1 MQQPRRP
8 SFRLPSSTAAVTFQ
22 LVFVRAIAGR
32 RLVAAPSTS
41 GHAAISASSLEARPR
56 AVPCSGTCCSVRP
69 RHVMAVIDHL
79 LPPVSIKAAPKSAS
93 AVVAL
98 RQKLAPFPGHDVV
111 QSRPHPCSKYSS
123 FPCTVHQHLLRRLA
137 GSFLQCICAIQC
149 SIPKPCKATSFSYL
163 ILCSLTAG
171 PSSSLARAGSSV
183 TEIVH
188 QHRLVSF
195 PVSAPWSHRQPM
207 WLALLLH
214 LLLPG

>member
-137 GSFLQCICAIQC
+137 
-149 SIPKPCKATSFSYL
+149 
-163 ILCSLTAG
+163 AG

>member
-111 QSRPHPCSKYSS
+111 QSRPHPCSNWA
-123 FPCTVHQHLLRRLA
+123 LLV
-137 GSFLQCICAIQC
+137 F
-149 SIPKPCKATSFSYL
+149 
-163 ILCSLTAG
+163 
-171 PSSSLARAGSSV
+171 GSSWLFGDRNRAPAPPR
-183 TEIVH
+183 
-188 QHRLVSF
+188 QLPSQRPLV
-195 PVSAPWSHRQPM
+195 PPSADVASSPSAFASSRIGSRSVDVRYDEFSDKFFCCFSQASPP
-207 WLALLLH
+207 LH
-214 LLLPG
+214 LFYFYMLF